1 MDTLLQRLEGKEL
14 FSKFDIRWG
23 YNNIPIEES
32 DQWKAAFK
40 MPLGTYQ
47 SNVLTFGLKNTLAQ
61 FTRLM
66 FHNFKNWLNKWY
78 NYEDTMGGIYMDD
91 IIVASKKTP

>member
-1 MDTLLQRLEGKEL
+1 MIDYQKLNEWTISNNGPLVRIKTLMQQLEGKDL

-23 YNNIPIEES
+23 YNNIPIQES

-40 MPLGTYQ
+40 TPLGTFQ
-47 SNVLTFGLKNTLAQ
+47 PNVLYFGMKNAPAI

-66 FHNFKNWLNKWY
+66 F
-78 NYEDTMGGIYMDD
+78 
-91 IIVASKKTP
+91 